1 MTKHSSVIILKTSQR
16 VSFLKRNQERKQYA
30 SLFLFS
36 FSNHDLWIFYLAVA
50 RNDNF
55 SNIAKDAVAHNW
67 AHFLTNVVK
76 WPLSHISTTKAQK
89 IKTDKY
95 FYDK

>member
-1 MTKHSSVIILKTSQR
+1 MTKRSSVIILKTSQR
-16 VSFLKRNQERKQYA
+16 VSFLKRNQEREQYA
-30 SLFLFS
+30 GLFLFS

-55 SNIAKDAVAHNW
+55 SNIAKDTVAHNS

-76 WPLSHISTTKAQK
+76 WPLSHISTTK
-89 IKTDKY
+89 TDKY